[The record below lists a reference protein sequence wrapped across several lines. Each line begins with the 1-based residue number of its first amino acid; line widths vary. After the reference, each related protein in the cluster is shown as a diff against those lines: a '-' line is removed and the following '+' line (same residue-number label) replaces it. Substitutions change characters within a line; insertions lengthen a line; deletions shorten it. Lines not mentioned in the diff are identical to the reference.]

1 MVWIVVAIAILS
13 LIILRNLKKDQPEK
27 KISLAVLPKR
37 FVVLDLE
44 TTGLLA
50 TRHEIIE
57 IGAIRVNRDST
68 THETFQTLVK
78 TSAFLPK
85 KIVEI
90 TGITQS
96 MIDGEGVSMETA
108 LAEFMAFIGDLPLV
122 TFNAEFDMAFLQKAA
137 NGQGVSIKN
146 KTSCALTMSRRA
158 WPGLK
163 SYRLQNLAKIAG
175 LSTGEAHRALA
186 DCQLTLTVYCAAGSK
201 LGTDC

>member
-1 MVWIVVAIAILS
+1 MVWVVIAIVILS
-13 LIILRNLKKDQPEK
+13 IIILRNLKKDQPEK

-57 IGAIRVNRDST
+57 IAAIRVNRDST
-68 THETFQTLVK
+68 IHETFQTLVK
-78 TSAFLPK
+78 PSAFLPK

-90 TGITQS
+90 TGITQN
-96 MIDGEGVSMETA
+96 MIDAEGVSLGTA
-108 LAEFMAFIGDLPLV
+108 LTEFMAFIGDLPLV

-137 NGQGVSIKN
+137 SVRGISIKN

-163 SYRLQNLAKIAG
+163 SYRLQTLAKKAG
-175 LSTGEAHRALA
+175 LSAREAHRALA
-186 DCQLTLTVYCAAGSK
+186 DCQLALTVYCAAGSK